1 MKRGLTQSNDKVT
14 SGFVVFSLFQFHFP
28 PNFIQPQKL
37 RNLIKFC
44 FFIVGRWQGVP
55 NTLFYKDRTLFTPSF
70 TSFVFYGKRRM
81 LNADRNGVTEQN
93 TQEKN
98 MTLHWAIKDDQYVF
112 MIKQIYRSI
121 LCLIRTS
128 ISRTIVL
135 TLMNDLFMA
144 QQACFFYFRFNE
156 TYAFQ

>member
-1 MKRGLTQSNDKVT
+1 
-14 SGFVVFSLFQFHFP
+14 
-28 PNFIQPQKL
+28 
-37 RNLIKFC
+37 
-44 FFIVGRWQGVP
+44 
-55 NTLFYKDRTLFTPSF
+55 
-70 TSFVFYGKRRM
+70 M

-98 MTLHWAIKDDQYVF
+98 MTLHWVIKDDQYVF

-128 ISRTIVL
+128 ISLTIVL

-144 QQACFFYFRFNE
+144 
-156 TYAFQ
+156 